1 MSKTVLPLELNGVRI
16 HFVGIKGTGMA
27 ALVEIMY
34 RAGAVISG
42 SDVAERFYT
51 DDILAALGIRALPF
65 SEDNI
70 TDDIQFV
77 VYSSA
82 YSPAVNPDLIAAARR
97 KIPCMLYTEALGAYS
112 GRAYSAGICGVHGK
126 TSTTGLAGTILKEL
140 PLPSQTLAGSVINSF
155 GNGNNC
161 TCTSADFSGSKNP
174 YFVAETCEYQRH
186 FMSFHPQKIV
196 LTSVESDHQDFYPTF
211 TDIQHAFVD
220 YICLL
225 PKGGDLIYCADD
237 DGAVETAQIAFKKRG
252 DIHLIPYGER
262 ADGDYR
268 LAFGSVSDEKNSFS
282 IPLLGDLYIRVPGK
296 HEVRDA
302 VGACALVCELLRA
315 DGKNPKDFAEDI
327 KRGLANF
334 SGGRRRSEVV
344 GRVQNASGQSVII
357 IDDYAHHPTAI
368 KTTLAGFREF
378 YDGRKIIVDTY
389 GGMGRHGG
397 GAFSGKDPTKVDRS
411 AAYMARYVA
420 KNIVAAG
427 FAERCELQ
435 LAYAIG
441 VPFPV
446 SVRVDTFGTATAS
459 EDKIEKAVREVFDLS
474 PAGIITSLYLRKPV
488 YQATAAYGH
497 FGRPEFSWEK
507 TDKVDALKRAIVQ

>member
-1 MSKTVLPLELNGVRI
+1 MSKTVLPQELNGVRI

-27 ALVEIMY
+27 ALVEIMHG
-34 RAGAVISG
+34 AGAVISG

-51 DDILAALGIRALPF
+51 DDILESLGIHASLF

-82 YSPAVNPDLIAAARR
+82 YSPTVNPDLIAAARR

-112 GRAYSAGICGVHGK
+112 KRAYSSGICGVHGK
-126 TSTTGLAGTILKEL
+126 TGTTGLAGTILKEL

-155 GNGNNC
+155 GNGNSC
-161 TCTSADFSGSKNP
+161 TFTSANFSGSRNP

-211 TDIQHAFVD
+211 ADIQQAFVD

-237 DGAVETAQIAFKKRG
+237 AGAVETAQIAFKKRG

-268 LAFGSVSDEKNSFS
+268 LDFKGVSDEKNSFS

-302 VGACALVCELLRA
+302 VGACALVCELLRT

-378 YDGRKIIVDTY
+378 YDGRKIIVDFMSHTY
-389 GGMGRHGG
+389 SRTEALLDDFAA
-397 GAFSGKDPTKVDRS
+397 AFTDADTVILHKIYASARENSENANISGKTLFEKVKDGGKN
-411 AAYMARYVA
+411 AYYFEEVPDA
-420 KNIVAAG
+420 KDFALSELNKSGGKNGFLFVTMGAG
-427 FAERCELQ
+427 DNWKLGR
-435 LAYAIG
+435 
-441 VPFPV
+441 
-446 SVRVDTFGTATAS
+446 
-459 EDKIEKAVREVFDLS
+459 AVL
-474 PAGIITSLYLRKPV
+474 
-488 YQATAAYGH
+488 
-497 FGRPEFSWEK
+497 
-507 TDKVDALKRAIVQ
+507 DALNAAEQKN

>member
-27 ALVEIMY
+27 ALVEIMHG
-34 RAGAVISG
+34 AGAVISG

-70 TDDIQFV
+70 TSDIQFV

-268 LAFGSVSDEKNSFS
+268 LAFRSVSDEKNNFS

-334 SGGRRRSEVV
+334 SGGRRRSEIV

-378 YDGRKIIVDTY
+378 FGGRKIIVDFMSHTY
-389 GGMGRHGG
+389 SRTEALLDDFAA
-397 GAFSGKDPTKVDRS
+397 AFTDADIVILHKIYASARENSENAHISGKTLFEKVKDGGKN
-411 AAYMARYVA
+411 AYYFEEVLDA
-420 KNIVAAG
+420 KDFALSELNKSGGKNGFLFVTMGAG
-427 FAERCELQ
+427 DNWKLGR
-435 LAYAIG
+435 
-441 VPFPV
+441 
-446 SVRVDTFGTATAS
+446 
-459 EDKIEKAVREVFDLS
+459 AVLDGRGRAGLS
-474 PAGIITSLYLRKPV
+474 LN
-488 YQATAAYGH
+488 
-497 FGRPEFSWEK
+497 
-507 TDKVDALKRAIVQ
+507 D